1 MNTSIIKNTVRIKEP
16 ANLGIIV
23 SALQVVQACFRIE
36 VVPPVAEWV
45 CICHCAGSGKDVAPA
60 VVGVL
65 RYDIAIGSIGYGNN
79 IPLQISCVDI
89 CFRSVI
95 EPYKHTAFVVEEVQ
109 AAVACFLPKQLRAV
123 PIILRGNAVNGFTG
137 AQPGFVVSIFVLKIS
152 LITLLKNFIFKSS
165 LKYYSEP
172 QQYEQFYLL
181 FVHYKSLQVIFQ

>member
-1 MNTSIIKNTVRIKEP
+1 MFCC
-16 ANLGIIV
+16 G
-23 SALQVVQACFRIE
+23 
-36 VVPPVAEWV
+36 
-45 CICHCAGSGKDVAPA
+45 
-60 VVGVL
+60 
-65 RYDIAIGSIGYGNN
+65 IGYGYNV
-79 IPLQISCVDI
+79 PLQVPCVEVGF
-89 CFRSVI
+89 CSVI
-95 EPYKHTAFVVEEVQ
+95 EPYEQAAFVVEEVQ

-123 PIILRGNAVNGFTG
+123 PIILRGDAVNGLAG

>member
-1 MNTSIIKNTVRIKEP
+1 M
-16 ANLGIIV
+16 
-23 SALQVVQACFRIE
+23 QVVQACFRIE

-109 AAVACFLPKQLRAV
+109 AAVACFLSEQLRAV
-123 PIILRGNAVNGFTG
+123 PVVFGCYPVDGFAGTQ
-137 AQPGFVVSIFVLKIS
+137 AGFIVSIACLLLFLKGYYTAIS
-152 LITLLKNFIFKSS
+152 IMFIF
-165 LKYYSEP
+165 
-172 QQYEQFYLL
+172 FAA
-181 FVHYKSLQVIFQ
+181 